1 MPMSDDKDD
10 ANGKPLAKEKP
21 ARSIAWCAAEGTSIE
36 HLTLAERSADGV
48 VVGVDDDGQ
57 PFRFAYE
64 LAWDDAWR
72 VHSVRL
78 SVMGAQGSR
87 GLALKTD
94 GNGHW
99 FDAGDQRIADLSGAI
114 DVDLSASPFTNT
126 FPIRRLG
133 LKKGASAEIKAVYV
147 AVPGL
152 ALSAVTQRYTN
163 LGPGADGKPRW
174 RYEGFPAGF
183 SADLTIDA
191 EGLVTDYPGLFRR
204 L

>member
-1 MPMSDDKDD
+1 MAIAIEKGG
-10 ANGKPLAKEKP
+10 ANGKP
-21 ARSIAWCAAEGTSIE
+21 ARSIAWRAAEGTTIE
-36 HLTLAERSADGV
+36 HLHLGERSADGV
-48 VVGVDDDGQ
+48 VVGVDDHAQ

-64 LAWDDAWR
+64 LAWDDGWR

-78 SVMGAQGSR
+78 SVMGAQGALA
-87 GLALKTD
+87 LALKTD

-99 FDAGDQRIADLSGAI
+99 FDAGDQRLPDLSGAI

-133 LKKGASAEIKAVYV
+133 LRKGASAEIKVVYV
-147 AVPGL
+147 AVPSL

-163 LGPGADGKPRW
+163 LGPGPDGKPRW
-174 RYEGFPAGF
+174 RYEGFPTGF
-183 SADLTIDA
+183 SADITVDA
-191 EGLVTDYPGLFRR
+191 DGLVTDYPGLFRR

>member
-1 MPMSDDKDD
+1 MSI
-10 ANGKPLAKEKP
+10 ANGKYPH
-21 ARSIAWCAAEGTSIE
+21 SIAWCAAEGTSIE
-36 HLTLAERSADGV
+36 HLALAERSADGV
-48 VVGVDDDGQ
+48 VVGVDDSGQ

-78 SVMGAQGSR
+78 SVMNALGSR

-99 FDAGDQRIADLSGAI
+99 FDSGDQRIADLSGAI
-114 DVDLSASPFTNT
+114 DVDLQVSPFTNT

-133 LKKGASAEIKAVYV
+133 LKRGGSAEIKAVYV
-147 AVPGL
+147 AVPSL

-163 LGPGADGKPRW
+163 LGPGPDGRSRW
-174 RYEGFPAGF
+174 RYEGFPPGF
-183 SADLTIDA
+183 SADIAIDA